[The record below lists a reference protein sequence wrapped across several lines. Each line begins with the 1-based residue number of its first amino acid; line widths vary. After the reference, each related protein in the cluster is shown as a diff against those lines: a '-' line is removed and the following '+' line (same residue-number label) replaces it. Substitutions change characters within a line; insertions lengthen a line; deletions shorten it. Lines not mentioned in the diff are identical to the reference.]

1 MRRTNARGIEDRHF
15 GGEHKTINTM
25 RDLED
30 LPCRIS
36 IIKDIP
42 QLPEIEF
49 HISKLVHVTT
59 KSGLEGIL
67 KSGGFQGFK
76 GGFQGHD
83 PHLLWWGLAIED
95 ADIQIAEDRFL
106 EKKALQKSMQEPF
119 LTKFTTSPAFQMDK
133 SRYGNFKF
141 TFSLGDMLQM
151 YREQICGGD
160 GPVMRVYGT
169 TVYKQEIMYTVI
181 VHSPSVTEFDQYPD
195 LNKCGDDPVCI
206 FNNNNIVWR
215 AQALSKTHNFR
226 PVIHNERPNIIEVE
240 QFVPL
245 QEKDKWFVWDN
256 VTVAFHVPEGQ
267 TLRLSRERLIQNLT
281 ACEAADP
288 FIGNGH
294 RFPLPEAQS
303 IVAQLKV
310 ELKTGTNKLNQ
321 SDHLP

>member
-1 MRRTNARGIEDRHF
+1 MKRTNARRVKETYF
-15 GGEHKTINTM
+15 YGEHKTIDAM
-25 RDLED
+25 RDRED
-30 LPCRIS
+30 LPCCFS
-36 IIKDIP
+36 IINNFP

-49 HISKLVHVTT
+49 HISKVVHVTT

-76 GGFQGHD
+76 GGFHGHD

-195 LNKCGDDPVCI
+195 LNECGNDAVCI

-215 AQALSKTHNFR
+215 AQALSETHYFK
-226 PVIHNERPNIIEVE
+226 PVTHDERPDIIEAEEIVH
-240 QFVPL
+240 L
-245 QEKDKWFVWDN
+245 QGRAVVWDHVN
-256 VTVAFHVPEGQ
+256 VAFHVPQGQ
-267 TLRLSRERLIQNLT
+267 TLRLDKKSLIQNLT

-288 FIGNGH
+288 FIGRWCANKYL
-294 RFPLPEAQS
+294 RRPCTCCPCTLQEAQS

-310 ELKTGTNKLNQ
+310 E
-321 SDHLP
+321 